1 MKKNLI
7 LSAMLGISLSF
18 TACAQR
24 VVYSRNV
31 TVVKTVPHGAAVVVH
46 GGVSY
51 RYVNGVYYRPYGT
64 GFRVVTP
71 PVGIHVNVLPVGF
84 VSLTI
89 AGNPYFCAGGVYYRQ
104 TGPNVYVVVQK
115 PAEAVVAIPA
125 NGAVVVQSDM
135 VASLPQGTNL
145 VTINNKRYYKV
156 NDTYYEKVTSENG
169 EVGYR
174 VVSKMQ

>member
-1 MKKNLI
+1 MKKHILYLI
-7 LSAMLGISLSF
+7 MLGCSISF

-24 VVYSRNV
+24 TVYSRNV
-31 TVVKTVPHGAAVVVH
+31 TVVRTVPRGATVVVH

-64 GFRVVTP
+64 GFRIVTP
-71 PVGIHVNVLPVGF
+71 PIGLQVSILPVGF
-84 VSLTI
+84 TTVTF
-89 AGNPYFCAGGVYYRQ
+89 AGNPYFCAGGIYYRQ
-104 TGPNVYVVVQK
+104 TGPNLYVVVQK
-115 PAEAVVAIPA
+115 PAEAVVSIPA
-125 NGAVVVQSDM
+125 DVAVVTQSDM

-145 VTINNKRYYKV
+145 VTINKKRYYKV

-174 VVSKMQ
+174 LVGKIQ